1 MIVRRLVEHRP
12 RHLPHPLDLGK
23 TMLDPRIKIGV
34 VEIHI
39 REPPQIRVIAR
50 RAQRLAMPLFQRFKS
65 DKCVFE
71 HGRFD
76 CHARALSRGR
86 MRG

>member
-1 MIVRRLVEHRP
+1 MTVRRLVEHRP
-12 RHLPHPLDLGK
+12 GHLPRPLDLGEA
-23 TMLDPRIKIGV
+23 MLDPGVKIGI
-34 VEIHI
+34 VEIHV

-65 DKCVFE
+65 DKGVFK
-71 HGRFD
+71 HDRFD
-76 CHARALSRGR
+76 GHARGLSRGR